1 MAEIVITDE
10 VLKEGL
16 KLAGRTSALNWQW
29 GDWALTAMA
38 PAGSAR
44 AKRAYLD
51 AAREQL
57 LAMGASEDGV
67 PSVAE
72 LLRWAEVAAEV
83 PPDARKN
90 ASVSAWQELIGA
102 MPEATRE
109 EREAKLAELRAAS
122 PRGKVSPTVV
132 RAHWYHEPG
141 CPWVELLDAACERT
155 RERRARLN

>member
-1 MAEIVITDE
+1 
-10 VLKEGL
+10 
-16 KLAGRTSALNWQW
+16 
-29 GDWALTAMA
+29 MA
-38 PAGSAR
+38 PVTLATRADEAGGPPSKFYETSGNLSAR

-90 ASVSAWQELIGA
+90 ASVSAWQEFIGA

-122 PRGKVSPTVV
+122 PRGKVRPPS
-132 RAHWYHEPG
+132 
-141 CPWVELLDAACERT
+141 CERT
-155 RERRARLN
+155 GTTSPDARGLSCSTPHVSERASDAPA